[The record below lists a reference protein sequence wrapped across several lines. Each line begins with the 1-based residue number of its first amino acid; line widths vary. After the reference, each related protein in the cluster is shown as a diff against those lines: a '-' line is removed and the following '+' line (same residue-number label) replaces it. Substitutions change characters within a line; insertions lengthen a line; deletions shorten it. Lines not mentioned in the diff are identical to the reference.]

1 MDSDCQNVRKYKEFE
16 RSAQSE
22 WVDLGID
29 LHAFIAGQPTGEP
42 TFQAPESFENPQTG
56 TVSRGCRA

>member
-1 MDSDCQNVRKYKEFE
+1 VAEVFMDSDCQNVRKYKEFE

-29 LHAFIAGQPTGEP
+29 LHAFIAGQPTGEADVP
-42 TFQAPESFENPQTG
+42 GSGVF
-56 TVSRGCRA
+56 